1 MPTYTLELKL
11 NTKKYSD
18 QRYLENYFREVA
30 KIGKFPTVPTET
42 VRLQDENPVK
52 PTL

>member
-1 MPTYTLELKL
+1 MYRIKKPKWRKTIMPTYTLELKL

-30 KIGKFPTVPTET
+30 KIGNTDHITET
-42 VRLQDENPVK
+42 
-52 PTL
+52 